1 VSKSTFHT
9 IGIGVTFSPN
19 LKANLYEAARL
30 SLLFDSTLILIHVG
44 SESEDKTTKFSEIL
58 APFSEEGLSYT
69 VVFQP
74 GEPVSSI
81 LQIVAQQKIDLLI
94 LGALQRENI
103 LNYYVGSIAR
113 KITRKA
119 TCSIL
124 LLINPSIER
133 IPCTHIVVNG
143 LSDEKTEHTIAT
155 AFSVGC
161 AFESEKLTIVEE
173 ITQAEVAVNIE
184 DDKSLRKADLMK
196 EKLRRREDSRIQQIL
211 DQIPEAQRKK
221 LSVKTQ
227 PIFGKRGYSIGHFA
241 QVVRADLLVM
251 NAPKKSGFFDRLFPH
266 DMEHIL
272 TELPTDVL
280 IIQ

>member
-1 VSKSTFHT
+1 VSTSIFNT

-30 SLLFDSTLILIHVG
+30 SLLFDSSLILIHVG
-44 SESEDKTTKFSEIL
+44 SSSEDKTAQFSEIL
-58 APFSEEGLSYT
+58 SPFSADGLSYT
-69 VVFQP
+69 VVYQP
-74 GEPVSSI
+74 GEPVASI
-81 LQIVAQQKIDLLI
+81 LNIVVQQKIDLLI

-119 TCSIL
+119 PCSLL

-143 LSDEKTEHTIAT
+143 LSDEKTEHTIAI
-155 AFSVGC
+155 AFSIGC

-173 ITQAEVAVNIE
+173 ITQAEVAVNID

-196 EKLRRREDSRIQQIL
+196 ERLRRREDSRIQHIL
-211 DQIPEAQRKK
+211 DQIPEEQKKK
-221 LSVKTQ
+221 LNVKTQ

-241 QVVRADLLVM
+241 QVVRADLLIM
-251 NAPKKSGFFDRLFPH
+251 NAPKKSGFLDRLFPH

-272 TELPTDVL
+272 TELPTDLL